1 MRVIAGRWRGRKLAA
16 PTGASTRPTADRVRE
31 SLFSMLA
38 SRLGGFNELAVA
50 DLYAGSG
57 ALGIEALSRGAAA
70 CHFVELDRKAT
81 DALQANLTML
91 GALEQARVSNCP
103 VERFAPLQPLD
114 LIFADPPYAAGSGSA
129 LVALVGARDWLAPGG
144 WLAVETERGDFVEP
158 GSLSVEA
165 ERDIGRAR
173 LTLLSRA

>member
-1 MRVIAGRWRGRKLAA
+1 MRVIAGRWRGRKLVA

-38 SRLGGFNELAVA
+38 SRLGGFEELAVA

-70 CHFVELDRKAT
+70 CHFVEFDRKAT
-81 DALQANLTML
+81 DALQVNLAAL
-91 GALEQARVSNCP
+91 GALDRAKVANCP
-103 VERFAPLQPLD
+103 VERFVSLQPLD
-114 LIFADPPYAAGSGSA
+114 LIFSDPPYASGSGSA
-129 LVALVGARDWLAPGG
+129 LVALVCERGWLAPGG
-144 WLAVETERGDFVEP
+144 WLAVETERGDSVDP
-158 GSLSVEA
+158 GSLLIEA

-173 LTLLSRA
+173 LTLLRRA